1 MKGDLDPS
9 SQLTEESIN
18 ILCTII
24 IINVSATGK
33 KHIRHFI
40 SQTTI
45 TLNKRNN
52 VMVLEGETLRPKVPE
67 QLLKNSKVNVLI
79 EPGPNDVSGPDPQ
92 GNLLADVTD
101 CEKRT
106 LSFMSTVHN
115 IGTWN
120 VRSLYAGKLE
130 VVLHEIRRTNV
141 EVLGIKINNVNLFNV
156 TYLIDRK
163 L

>member
-52 VMVLEGETLRPKVPE
+52 VMVLEGETLR
-67 QLLKNSKVNVLI
+67 LKSTRAATGEERSERLNRA
-79 EPGPNDVSGPDPQ
+79 GPNEQ
-92 GNLLADVTD
+92 GW
-101 CEKRT
+101 K
-106 LSFMSTVHN
+106 
-115 IGTWN
+115 
-120 VRSLYAGKLE
+120 
-130 VVLHEIRRTNV
+130 
-141 EVLGIKINNVNLFNV
+141 
-156 TYLIDRK
+156 
-163 L
+163 